1 MFTRS
6 LARTAAIIAAI
17 LVSGLHLVAWQQSA
31 LPPAPAAAASRLPDA
46 REINSILQELS
57 QITGFKIKRE
67 LPFELVTRDQV
78 NKFLKDQ
85 IKRAIKPAELE
96 AEEITLKKFGF
107 VPPDFDLKQTTIDLL
122 TEQAAAFYD
131 FHRKKLYISDWAAEN
146 MRDAALVHELAHAL
160 ADQNFPIEKYLDQAG
175 DDSEESLARQ
185 SVVEGQ
191 ASWLMLEFAARRI
204 GKTLADPKT
213 ASEYLNSSDAEMD
226 SDDSDYPVFN
236 KAPLYLK
243 ETLMF
248 PYEAGQ
254 NFQQAVFLK
263 DGKAAF
269 SRVFREPP
277 VDTAQILH
285 PDRYFEGVKP
295 VTPELPHPVKHAK
308 GYVAGALGE
317 LDERILLEQYVDRAA
332 AKQFG
337 PKLMGADYRIDKA
350 KADGRLMLVY
360 ASQWSDEDSAAGYFR
375 AYETVLR
382 KKWKRLDV
390 ISSSET
396 RVTGKAD
403 DGYFLLQRDGTVV
416 LSEEGFAEPL

>member
-1 MFTRS
+1 MIRR
-6 LARTAAIIAAI
+6 LERGAAI
-17 LVSGLHLVAWQQSA
+17 LAAIFIVAGQLSAWQQGA
-31 LPPAPAAAASRLPDA
+31 LPRNAPAASRLPDA

-57 QITGFKIKRE
+57 SITGFRIKRE
-67 LPFELVTRDQV
+67 LPFELVTREQV

-85 IKRAIKPAELE
+85 IKRSIKPAEIE

-131 FHRKKLYISDWAAEN
+131 FHRKKLFISDWATEN

-204 GKTLADPKT
+204 GKTLADPAT
-213 ASEYLNSSDAEMD
+213 AREYLSRGD
-226 SDDSDYPVFN
+226 SENDDNDSEYPVFN

-248 PYEAGQ
+248 PYDAGQ

-269 SRVFREPP
+269 AQVFRQAPL
-277 VDTAQILH
+277 DTAQILH
-285 PDRYFEGVKP
+285 PERYFDDVKP
-295 VTPELPHPVKHAK
+295 LTPELPKPIRHAK
-308 GYVAGALGE
+308 GYVSGVLGE
-317 LDERILLEQYVDRAA
+317 LDERVLLEQYIDREAA
-332 AKQFG
+332 QNFA
-337 PKLMGADYRIDKA
+337 PKLVGADYRIDQA
-350 KADGRLMLVY
+350 KQDGRLMLVY
-360 ASQWSDEDSAAGYFR
+360 ASQWSDADSASGYFH
-375 AYETVLR
+375 AYENVLR

-390 ISSSET
+390 ISSSDT

-403 DGYFLLQRDGTVV
+403 DGYFLLERNGVTV
-416 LSEEGFAEPL
+416 LSEEGFAAPL